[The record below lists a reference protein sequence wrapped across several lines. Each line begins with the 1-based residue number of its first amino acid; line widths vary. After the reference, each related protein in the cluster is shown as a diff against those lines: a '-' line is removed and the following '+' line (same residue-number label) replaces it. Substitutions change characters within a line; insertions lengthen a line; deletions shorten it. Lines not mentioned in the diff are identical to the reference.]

1 MNCNYVTF
9 GQKELHLNKEE
20 LLMIEIEM
28 SNKLY

>member
-9 GQKELHLNKEE
+9 GQKELHLNQEE